1 MSIPYRE
8 IAMDTPDDADAR
20 YILGEPPLVPA
31 VKHQPLPDKP
41 DDFDWYYIPETRS
54 ICTLRFV
61 RETMVKMGRSPDFE
75 IPANWEKQ

>member
-8 IAMDTPDDADAR
+8 ISQEAIAKQVEMVRGTILDDR
-20 YILGEPPLVPA
+20 
-31 VKHQPLPDKP
+31 P
-41 DDFDWYYIPETRS
+41 DDFDVYYIPETGA

-75 IPANWEKQ
+75 IPSNWEKQ